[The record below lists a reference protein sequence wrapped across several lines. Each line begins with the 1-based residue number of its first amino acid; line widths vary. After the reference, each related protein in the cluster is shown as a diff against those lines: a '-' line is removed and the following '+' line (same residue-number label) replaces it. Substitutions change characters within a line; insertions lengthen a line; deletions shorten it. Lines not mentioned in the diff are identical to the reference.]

1 MREGESK
8 KNGIKNGITIKQ
20 KMKLRV
26 RSSETAPRNK
36 FSKQQK
42 VKEREK
48 KIYIPKYHR
57 NEEQIKNESLTE

>member
-48 KIYIPKYHR
+48 KYIFQNTTGMRSRLKM
-57 NEEQIKNESLTE
+57 NL